1 MWLPNDILAEVDEL
15 ATFRYID
22 LAETRRWND
31 HKRDGELRLLTG
43 WCWEA
48 KDGSGDHRQGFKTIT
63 VAYRDAYYSL
73 VRKQLAPI
81 RLRVIARNKE
91 APRKETASATPRLRV
106 VDRRV
111 AA

>member
-1 MWLPNDILAEVDEL
+1 MWLPKDILVQVDDL
-15 ATFRYID
+15 ATIRYID
-22 LAETRRWND
+22 LDETRMWND

-48 KDGSGDHRQGFKTIT
+48 NDGSGDHRQGFKTIT
-63 VAYRDAYYSL
+63 VAYRDAYYTL

-81 RLRVIARNKE
+81 RLRVARNKA
-91 APRKETASATPRLRV
+91 APRKETASARPRLRV